1 MHRLSHSYPDG
12 FCVPSLAIRGFLGA
26 LDDEVLYEPASEDLD
41 PLLEVVPCAAK
52 VLLQPLSLR

>member
-12 FCVPSLAIRGFLGA
+12 FCVPSWTIRGFLGA
-26 LDDEVLYEPASEDLD
+26 LDDEVLYEPASEDQE